1 MVTTSGDYSTSEFLK
16 YFIGSAIAGWYNL
29 ASFNYLEAG
38 VRIEDQVAILM
49 QGTEYGDEEIK
60 KVMQTELH
68 ERLVQAQNEKRPLK
82 VYCGYDPTK
91 ADLHLGHT
99 VTMRKLRQFQDFGHE
114 VTFLIGDYTALI
126 GDPSD
131 KDITRP
137 ILTSK
142 EIQANADTYAEQAFR
157 ILDPKK
163 TVIRYNSEWLS
174 KLNFAEIIRLTQNFT
189 IQQFLSR
196 EKFKLRWERG
206 DAVYLHETLYA
217 VMQGY
222 DAYSLKTDVQ
232 VGGTDQFFNIVTA
245 ARKVMTALGA
255 QPNIAI
261 CLSILPGTDG
271 VEKMSKSLGNHV
283 PINTTPEDMY
293 GKLMS
298 IPDDSMPVYF
308 RLVTRWTP
316 EKITKMEQ
324 AIESGD
330 LHPRDAKMQL
340 AAEVTSAFYGEEKAE
355 AAEQDF
361 IIKFQQKSIP
371 DEMDEYVLKNDLKC
385 LDVLVDAGLV
395 KSRTDGRN
403 MIKQNAVKLN
413 EELITDLNAD
423 LSEGVLQVGKRKFI
437 RLIKSG

>member
-1 MVTTSGDYSTSEFLK
+1 VFRFT
-16 YFIGSAIAGWYNL
+16 AGWYNL
-29 ASFNYLEAG
+29 TLFHSLEAS
-38 VRIEDQVAILM
+38 VRIEDQVAVLM
-49 QGTEYGDEEIK
+49 QGTEYGDEEVK
-60 KVMQTELH
+60 KVMRTELH
-68 ERLVQAQNEKRPLK
+68 DRLVQAEKENRPLRI
-82 VYCGYDPTK
+82 YCGYDPTK

-99 VTMRKLRQFQDFGHE
+99 VTMRKLQQFQEFGHE

-131 KDITRP
+131 KDVTRP
-137 ILTSK
+137 ILK
-142 EIQANADTYAEQAFR
+142 EEEIRANANTYAEQAFR

-163 TVIRYNSEWLS
+163 TIIRYNSEWLS

-189 IQQFLSR
+189 VQQFLSR

-222 DAYSLKTDVQ
+222 DAYSLKADVQ

-293 GKLMS
+293 GKMMS
-298 IPDDSMPVYF
+298 IPDNCMPVYF

-316 EKITKMEQ
+316 ERVAEMEKAMQ
-324 AIESGD
+324 AGS
-330 LHPRDAKMQL
+330 LHPRDAKMAL
-340 AAEVTSAFYGEEKAE
+340 ASEVTEAFYGEEKAK

-361 IIKFQQKSIP
+361 VIKFQQKSIP
-371 DEMDEYVLKNDLKC
+371 DEMDEFVLTPGQKC
-385 LDVLVDAGLV
+385 LDVLVDAGMV

-403 MIKQNAVKLN
+403 MITQNAVKLN
-413 EELITDLNAD
+413 EELVTGWNAE
-423 LSEGVLQVGKRKFI
+423 LSEGVLQVGKRKFV
-437 RLIKSG
+437 RLVKAK